1 MYPPAMSAD
10 RDELVAI
17 GRAVARHDRLFAIH
31 MRNYS
36 DDLLDAVT
44 EALAVARASGCRLQ
58 VSHLAVAGRRNWG
71 TVPRALELI
80 EAARADGVDVAVDIY
95 PYIAGSANLSQ
106 LLPVWAQAGGPAAI
120 VERLS
125 SAEERRKIREDWRD
139 SLFFGWDE
147 IEVSSSEPGLEETL
161 GLTVQ
166 AVAEGW
172 SMDPN
177 ETALD
182 LIARSDNRVQMV
194 AYGRSED
201 DLRAVLTHPLTS
213 IGSDGL
219 AMDPDGPSSAGRPH
233 PRSFGCYP
241 RLLGRYVRDAGLLT
255 LERAVEMSTSR
266 PADRAGLTDRG
277 RIVEGAIADLVVFD
291 PDAIIDAA
299 TFREPTRRPVG
310 IAGGRRGWAK
320 SSRGRAPARRQATR
334 PGAAGVIEFGFAVP
348 PGDREM
354 GRVDPA
360 TFAADLDSLMVV
372 AGRIFDSVWV
382 SDHLMEGDR
391 YRIEPWTQLTWLAAR
406 VPRVML
412 GHSVLANSYRHPA
425 LMAKMSAS
433 IQALSGG
440 RFILGYG
447 AGWLEDEYRAYG
459 YPFPPTRERIAR
471 MDEALRLIKTM
482 WTESPATFEGEFYS
496 VKDAWCEPR
505 PDPLPP
511 IMIGGSGERYLL
523 RAVAEHADWWL
534 SYGDV
539 PAIQERKL
547 AALAD
552 HCRDV
557 GRDPASIRKVVPWTV
572 YLHRDRNAALRWA
585 GDAVEGDRPA
595 FAGRPRGAAR
605 PDRRGRRARLRHD
618 PAPVR
623 RADGHD
629 RHRAVRRRGAAACPL
644 TLTRGWRAGG

>member
-1 MYPPAMSAD
+1 M
-10 RDELVAI
+10 AI

-71 TVPRALELI
+71 KVPRALELI
-80 EAARADGVDVAVDIY
+80 EAARADGVDVGVDIY

-106 LLPVWAQAGGPAAI
+106 LLPVWAQDGGPAAI

-125 SAEERRKIREDWRD
+125 SAEERRKIRDDWRD

-166 AVAEGW
+166 AVAEAW

-177 ETALD
+177 ETALE

-201 DLRAVLTHPLTS
+201 DLRAVLTHALTS

-255 LERAVEMSTSR
+255 LERAIEMSTSR
-266 PADRAGLTDRG
+266 PPTGPG
-277 RIVEGAIADLVVFD
+277 WPIAVGSSRV
-291 PDAIIDAA
+291 PSRTSWSSIR
-299 TFREPTRRPVG
+299 TRSSMPPRSRTRRSGPSG
-310 IAGGRRGWAK
+310 SRRSSWPGRE
-320 SSRGRAPARRQATR
+320 SSRTGARSTR
-334 PGAAGVIEFGFAVP
+334 AAGPGVARMIEFGFAVP

-354 GRVDPA
+354 GRVNPA
-360 TFAADLDSLMVV
+360 TFAADLDRLMVV

-406 VPRVML
+406 VPRVRL

-496 VKDAWCEPR
+496 VEEAWCEPR

-539 PAIQERKL
+539 PEIQERKL

-557 GRDPASIRKVVPWTV
+557 GRDPATIRKACRGPSTSI
-572 YLHRDRNAALRWA
+572 ATGTQPGA
-585 GDAVEGDRPA
+585 GRATRSRATDRPSPA
-595 FAGRPRGAAR
+595 TRRSCATGSRRRPALGFDMIQLRFAGLMDTTDIELFADEVLP
-605 PDRRGRRARLRHD
+605 H
-618 PAPVR
+618 VR
-623 RADGHD
+623 
-629 RHRAVRRRGAAACPL
+629 
-644 TLTRGWRAGG
+644 